1 MTTRLL
7 RAWLAP
13 LAMVLTFSSYLGAAP
28 LISSDQDL
36 VLKSS
41 GTATWMRVVRVYD
54 AALFAPSSARVE
66 QVLQKD
72 VPLSLKIEYLIS
84 VSADNII
91 KAADVALARQ
101 HSPEVLDRY
110 STHIQRLH
118 QSYQSAELG
127 DRYRLDYRPGEG
139 ITLWFNDQYLVS
151 IDDDEFARLY
161 VGIWL
166 GEQPLSERLRTA
178 LLNWRD

>member
-1 MTTRLL
+1 MITRVTKIWF
-7 RAWLAP
+7 AILA
-13 LAMVLTFSSYLGAAP
+13 LVLVFSGQVGAAP
-28 LISSDQDL
+28 ASSSDHDL

-41 GTATWMRVVRVYD
+41 GTATWMRIVRVYD
-54 AALFAPSSARVE
+54 AALFAPSDAEVE

-72 VPLSLKIEYLIS
+72 VPLSLKIEYLIG
-84 VSADNII
+84 VSAENII

-101 HSPEVLDRY
+101 HKPEVLDRY

-118 QSYQSAELG
+118 QSYQSAEPG

-151 IDDDEFARLY
+151 INDDEFARLY

-178 LLNWRD
+178 LLNWED

>member
-1 MTTRLL
+1 MI
-7 RAWLAP
+7 P
-13 LAMVLTFSSYLGAAP
+13 SN
-28 LISSDQDL
+28 QDL

-41 GTATWMRVVRVYD
+41 GTATWMRFVRVYD
-54 AALFAPSSARVE
+54 AALFAPSDARVE

-72 VPLSLKIEYLIS
+72 VPLSLKIEYLIG
-84 VSADNII
+84 VSADNIV

-101 HSPEVLDRY
+101 HGPEVLDRY

-118 QSYQSAELG
+118 QSYQSTEPG

-139 ITLWFNDQYLVS
+139 ISLWFNDQYLVS
-151 IDDDEFARLY
+151 INDDKFARLY

-178 LLNWRD
+178 LLNWED